1 MSTNKLRIWATFLGL
16 GPRLRE
22 IRKTA
27 GLSQEGIGKK
37 LGFGKS
43 TVSKFESGHM
53 LPDMET
59 LHRYAAIGETNI
71 ERLLHGD
78 GSPQLPNQTSENP
91 LLAAPPFDVALLA
104 EVLTEIKKVISHRR
118 LKLSPEREARLV
130 ALVYDHCLEN
140 NVKPDRTLVDKFLWI
155 TKVD

>member
-1 MSTNKLRIWATFLGL
+1 M
-16 GPRLRE
+16 
-22 IRKTA
+22 
-27 GLSQEGIGKK
+27 
-37 LGFGKS
+37 
-43 TVSKFESGHM
+43 
-53 LPDMET
+53 
-59 LHRYAAIGETNI
+59 
-71 ERLLHGD
+71 
-78 GSPQLPNQTSENP
+78 
-91 LLAAPPFDVALLA
+91 LAAPPFDVALLA